1 MMRKPNID
9 ALLAEIEHHKY
20 EKTEMYNEIDALKSQ
35 NMMLLESLSAITED
49 DTFWSEEALRSG
61 IVFKLKNVLTQIKN
75 NFS

>member
-1 MMRKPNID
+1 MIRKPNID

>member
-1 MMRKPNID
+1 MIRKPNID

-49 DTFWSEEALRSG
+49 DTFWSEEALKSG

>member
-1 MMRKPNID
+1 MRKPNID
-9 ALLAEIEHHKY
+9 ALLAEIELHKS
-20 EKTEMYNEIDALKSQ
+20 EKTEMYNEIDALKNQ
-35 NMMLLESLSAITED
+35 NTMLLESLSAITED

>member
-1 MMRKPNID
+1 MIRKPNID
-9 ALLAEIEHHKY
+9 ALLAEIEHHKS

-49 DTFWSEEALRSG
+49 DTFWSEEALKSG